1 MIRDILTNS
10 EIWPTWAIWTLAIV
24 FIFILFICIPKL
36 RRFLDYLSDHL
47 LGITL
52 IVWCAG
58 IAIYTI
64 GAYEENLGFWT
75 NVPRAIIS
83 SSKMFLTGHDLSRMQ
98 KELQADNVYMTM
110 FSLIHFAAAL
120 ISVLFVIKLI
130 GFRIK
135 SSVDLFISSL
145 ISPFTNKSLNI
156 FWGVN
161 ESSFLLAEDI
171 CRHEKNSKIVFVNTE
186 DIHEDLAAQKIGLS
200 SILDVMSFSRSEI
213 SRIESIKALAVNCHY
228 NLAGVPAGFHD
239 IFGHL
244 RLRSVGKFIRNSYR
258 TRIFLLSDDEC
269 ENINAA
275 LNLLNDETLRTHN
288 DATIYIHAFS
298 NRLSD
303 IYNHYPQYTKGENDI
318 KLQTI
323 DSSFLSI
330 ALLKMNPEYHP
341 ANLMDIDT
349 ATCTVKSD
357 FNSLIVGFSETGQE
371 AFRFLYEYGSFV
383 NADGG
388 KAKFQCHAI
397 DKDMN
402 QIEGTIR
409 NSMPLIVDTELKLH
423 NMDIESNEYWNLL
436 TTIIKDLNYVIITI
450 SNDNEAI
457 LTAMDI
463 FKKAAQERKNDLK
476 SFRIYVRCYDWH
488 NHRRMLDLAEK
499 LNLANSNTGGRIV
512 IFGDINELFRYNMI
526 IRNKV
531 IQSAME
537 FNKAYAKS
545 DATAEKAWKDSFG
558 EGAIK
563 EKLRLHPDCSRMQ
576 VIDDINRSINQNIA
590 NCFHKD
596 TKMKLLGVIS
606 QAGHEGIADIID
618 SREAGKTI
626 YAKADAITQQR
637 LTNLAKCEHLRW
649 ESSHKLLG
657 YSYGPKKD
665 MISKEHDCLID
676 WDQLDDLARSYDYDV
691 VDTSF
696 RLTIEQQAD
705 SAVL

>member
-64 GAYEENLGFWT
+64 GAYEEGLGFWT

-186 DIHEDLAAQKIGLS
+186 DIHEDQAAKKIGLK

-213 SRIESIKALAVNCHY
+213 ARIEGMKALAVNCHY
-228 NLAGVPAGFHD
+228 NLARIPIGFRD

-244 RLRSVGKFIRNSYR
+244 RLRSVRKFISNSYR
-258 TRIFLLSDDEC
+258 TRIFLLSDDESG
-269 ENINAA
+269 NINSA
-275 LNLLNDETLRTHN
+275 LNLMNDETLRTHN
-288 DATIYIHAFS
+288 DVTIYIHTFS
-298 NRLSD
+298 NRLND
-303 IYNHYPQYTKGENDI
+303 IYNHYPQYTTDKNGI
-318 KLQTI
+318 TLQTI

-330 ALLKMNPEYHP
+330 AMLRMSPEHHP
-341 ANLMDIDT
+341 VNLMDIDT

-383 NADGG
+383 KADGN
-388 KAKFQCHAI
+388 KARFQCHAI
-397 DKDMN
+397 DKGMR

-409 NSMPLIVDTELKLH
+409 YSMPSIIDKELSLYD
-423 NMDIESNEYWNLL
+423 MGIESNGYWDLL
-436 TTIIKDLNYVIITI
+436 TKIITDLNYVIITI
-450 SNDNEAI
+450 SNDDEAI

-463 FKKAAQERKNDLK
+463 FKKAAQERKNDLNA
-476 SFRIYVRCYDWH
+476 FRIYVRCYDWH
-488 NHRRMLDLAEK
+488 NHRRMVDLAEK
-499 LNLANSNTGGRIV
+499 LNLANKNTGGKII
-512 IFGDINELFRYNMI
+512 IFGGINELFTYDMI

-531 IQSAME
+531 IQSAMQ
-537 FNKAYAKS
+537 FNKAYEKA
-545 DATAEKAWKDSFG
+545 DDTAEKIWKESFG
-558 EGAIK
+558 ESAIK
-563 EKLRLHPDCSRMQ
+563 DKLRHNPECSRMQ

-590 NCFHKD
+590 NCFHKE
-596 TKMKLLGVIS
+596 TKIILLGINNQVGLDS
-606 QAGHEGIADIID
+606 LMNIID
-618 SREAGKTI
+618 SREPGKTT
-626 YAKADAITQQR
+626 YAKADTLTQQR
-637 LTNLAKCEHLRW
+637 MTNLAKCEHLRW

-657 YSYGPKKD
+657 YTYSPKKD
-665 MISKEHDCLID
+665 MIGKNHNCLIP
-676 WDQLDDLARSYDYDV
+676 WDKLEEESQSYDYDV
-691 VDTSF
+691 VDTSI
-696 RLTIEQQAD
+696 RLAIEQGI
-705 SAVL
+705 SESR